1 MIPKNITKE
10 HILIAMQ
17 TIDKEGIP
25 KERNST
31 HYYVKHNERYYPPK
45 YVISLAY
52 KCIEGYEWD
61 LTRFH
66 GGAESNKFLSKL
78 GFEIECFKKPLTFSM
93 PKKDKIYS
101 NSIEHEDECLDEYD
115 EGNKEIK
122 EHIVRER
129 NKVLIENAKKLFKIR
144 NNNKLYCEICGF
156 DFFERYGKRGKDFIE
171 CHHIKPI
178 SQMDEKEKT
187 NINDLIM
194 VCSNCHSMIHRKKP
208 WLSKEELK
216 LLLVK

>member
-17 TIDKEGIP
+17 TIDKEGVP
-25 KERNST
+25 QNRNST
-31 HYYVKHNERYYPPK
+31 HYYVKYNGNNYPPK

-52 KCIEGYEWD
+52 KYIEGYEWD
-61 LTRFH
+61 LTRFS
-66 GGAESNKFLSKL
+66 GGAESNKFLEKL

-93 PKKDKIYS
+93 PSKNKSD
-101 NSIEHEDECLDEYD
+101 SICDEYE
-115 EGNKEIK
+115 EGSIEIK

-129 NKVLIENAKKLFKIR
+129 NKVLVNNAKKLFKS
-144 NNNKLYCEICGF
+144 NNNDKLYCEICDF
-156 DFFERYGKRGKDFIE
+156 DFFEKYGELGTDFIE
-171 CHHIKPI
+171 CHHTKPI
-178 SQMDEKEKT
+178 SQMTEKEKT

-208 WLSKEELK
+208 WLGKDELK